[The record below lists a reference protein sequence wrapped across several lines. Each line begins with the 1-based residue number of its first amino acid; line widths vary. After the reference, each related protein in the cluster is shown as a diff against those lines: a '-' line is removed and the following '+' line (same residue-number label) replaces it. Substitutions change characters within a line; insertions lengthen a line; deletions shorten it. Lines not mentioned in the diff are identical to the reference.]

1 MRFKILSILIVVSMF
16 VLLVSACGPTPEP
29 QVIKET
35 VVVETEKE
43 VTVVETVE
51 VEKEVTVVETVEVE
65 VEVPVEVEVTA
76 VPAEPAEV
84 TYERSETLYTT
95 GTSWG
100 PPSDWNPLTDWSM
113 AMGVEGLLYET
124 LFLYDPLTDEMIP
137 WLAESGE
144 WVDDNTYEIKVR
156 EGMNW
161 SDGQPITATDVKL
174 TFDLG
179 QEFAALPYSI
189 LWEWLDSIEQ
199 VDDYTLLFE
208 FGDPLYHQW
217 SRYLSQISIVPAHI
231 WADRTEEEVT
241 AGANENPVGSGAYLY
256 DTHGQDRMVWVK
268 NPNWWATELLGLE
281 VTPERIVDL
290 VNRSNNVSLGMIL
303 QGDLDFSNNFL
314 PGVKTLVEG
323 GYGIETYYPDPPYM
337 LAANTACLWLNLTKP
352 PMDDPAFRSALA
364 NSIDVSQ
371 IVNVVYG
378 GIVSAANPVGLLPS
392 PAWLQYLDEDLVAQY
407 GFSYDPDKA
416 KQILADAG
424 YADTDGDGFVEAPDG
439 SAFEL
444 KVIVPFGWTD
454 WMESINVIARSA
466 QAVGINLVPDFP
478 DYGGY
483 EDQLYGGTFDMAINN
498 FGSGLSN
505 TPWTYFEWVFRSPIA
520 ERMTNGN
527 FGRYDNQEAF
537 DLVDQLDKTPLDD
550 KETMQEVMSALQE
563 IMLQDLPTIPL
574 WYNGAWYQGN
584 TTHWSNLPSDREGAP
599 HYYPITWN
607 NYVQY
612 GFLLALTEMQPVV
625 E

>member
-1 MRFKILSILIVVSMF
+1 MKRAPFTLLS
-16 VLLVSACGPTPEP
+16 LLVVFSMLLVACGPTPEP
-29 QVIKET
+29 ET
-35 VVVETEKE
+35 IVQTVEVEKE

-51 VEKEVTVVETVEVE
+51 VETEVTVVETVEVE

-76 VPAEPAEV
+76 VPEEPVEV
-84 TYERSETLYTT
+84 EYERSETLYTT
-95 GTSWG
+95 GQAWG
-100 PPSDWNPLTDWSM
+100 PPSDWNPVTDWSM
-113 AMGVEGLLYET
+113 ATGTEGLIYET

-137 WLAESGE
+137 WLAESGDWADE
-144 WVDDNTYEIKVR
+144 DTYEIKVR

-161 SDGQPITATDVKL
+161 VDGEPITAADVKL
-174 TFDLG
+174 TFELG
-179 QEFAALPYSI
+179 QKFAGVPYSI
-189 LWEWLDSIEQ
+189 LWEFLGSIEQ

-208 FGDPLYHQW
+208 FDEPLYHQW

-256 DTHGQDRMVWVK
+256 ETHSQDRLVLVK
-268 NPNWWATELLGLE
+268 NPDWWATELLGLE
-281 VTPERIVDL
+281 VTPKRIVDL
-290 VNRSNNVSLGMIL
+290 VNRSNDVSLGMIL
-303 QGDLDFSNNFL
+303 QGDIDFSNNFL
-314 PGVKTLVEG
+314 PGVKNLVEG
-323 GYGIETYYPDPPYM
+323 GYGIQTYYPESPYM
-337 LAANTACLWLNLTKP
+337 LSENTACLWLNLTKP

-364 NSIDVSQ
+364 NSIDVDQ

-378 GIVSAANPVGLLPS
+378 GIVQKSNPVGLLPS
-392 PAWLQYLDEDLVAQY
+392 PGFLQYLDEDLVTQY

-424 YADTDGDGFVEAPDG
+424 YADADGDGFVEAPDG
-439 SAFEL
+439 TPFAL

-466 QAVGINLVPDFP
+466 QAVGINLEPEFP

-483 EDQLYGGTFDMAINN
+483 ADQLYGGTFDMAINN
-498 FGSGLSN
+498 FGSGVSN
-505 TPWTYFEWVFRSPIA
+505 TPWTYFEWVFRSPIQ
-520 ERMTNGN
+520 EQMGNGN

-550 KETMQEVMSALQE
+550 TAAMQEVMSDLQE
-563 IMLQDLPTIPL
+563 ILLRDLPTIPL

-584 TTHWSNLPSDREGAP
+584 TTHWTNLPSSVEGAP
-599 HYYPITWN
+599 HHFPITWN
-607 NYVQY
+607 NRVQY
-612 GFLLALTEMQPVV
+612 GFLLALTEMEPAG